1 MRESINKLIK
11 KLSEDIQK
19 DIESEDLR
27 VKGQIAEKTRA
38 LAELI
43 ASSAHVLD

>member
-1 MRESINKLIK
+1 MKKSIEELVT

-27 VKGQIAEKTRA
+27 AKEQIAEKTRA

-43 ASSAHVLD
+43 MANTHVLS